1 MNDVFEKHEILYLW
15 NKILSMIRNK
25 LDKEGGT
32 MTGNL
37 TLPTLTIDRPA
48 TPVGTSEH
56 DKSVHFKTDG
66 KTRWRLASN
75 STDESGDNA
84 GSNFALTRYDDDGN
98 YIDAPFN
105 VNRASGIFSFLQT
118 PRVGSNDI
126 WHAGNLNPSNYLPT
140 NGGTLSGSL
149 TVQGNI
155 YTPNSNS
162 QGVRI
167 GDDAYIADINVAHT
181 LGIISQTSTNRGY
194 INFSTGQNNALGC
207 VNGGNL
213 TFRGQTVLHTGFIR
227 TGQCT
232 LNTSSATSVTFSSA
246 LPSVPFIVLTPVTT
260 TGGVIAP
267 KINSKSTTGFTA
279 VIGGSGFS
287 NIVCDYIAIAV

>member
-1 MNDVFEKHEILYLW
+1 LYFRTD
-15 NKILSMIRNK
+15 NKIRWAIRSN
-25 LDKEGGT
+25 
-32 MTGNL
+32 
-37 TLPTLTIDRPA
+37 
-48 TPVGTSEH
+48 TS
-56 DKSVHFKTDG
+56 
-66 KTRWRLASN
+66 
-75 STDESGDNA
+75 DESGDNA
-84 GSNFALTRYDDDGN
+84 GSDFCIARYDDNGIV
-98 YIDAPFN
+98 IDYEALKII
-105 VNRASGIFSFLQT
+105 RATGKAIFSQT

-126 WHAGNLNPSNYLPT
+126 WHAGNLNPSNYALASHTHNYLPT
-140 NGGTLSGSL
+140 NGGTLSGNL

-167 GDDAYIADINVAHT
+167 GDDAYIADVNVGHT
-181 LGIISQTSTNRGY
+181 LGIISQTSTDRGY
-194 INFSTGQNNALGC
+194 INFSQTSGNALGC

-213 TFRGQTVLHTGFIR
+213 TFRGRTVLHTGFIR

-232 LNTSSATSVTFSSA
+232 LNTSGATSVTFSSA

-260 TGGVIAP
+260 TNGVIAP
-267 KINSKSTTGFTA
+267 KVNSKSTTGFTA